1 MLTSSST
8 HSNAFNFLGFMQG
21 QVDPRTGQYT
31 LGIELPK
38 LAGNDLI
45 GPALP
50 LRLDFSPL
58 DPADNGYGKGWSLNL
73 TQYDLASRSLSLITG
88 ERYQVTSDEP
98 RPARIDEQK
107 LVSFELHK
115 DDADNYRVIHRTGM
129 IEHLRAKVSDGKRI
143 ARPYRVYAASGH
155 WIELSYTRPANIT
168 HECLSAIHDAMGR
181 RLLWIEYQSLNQY
194 TLHLHPDDGPDGTA
208 LGQYSVKLADRL
220 VTDVMLPEGQANW
233 HFEYLANASTQG
245 LTCLRSVRTPTGGR
259 ETLAYDDAGHL
270 MPSGAPVARL
280 PRVARHEI
288 DPGFEQPKR
297 VTRYEY
303 SAENFMGGNSGM
315 VWTEGDD
322 TLYKVPGSS
331 TYFYHS
337 TQIQQLDGKDVRKI
351 YSRYNRYHLL
361 TLQRTEQF
369 GTVAQ
374 VALEQ
379 AADPLEDW
387 HIQEI
392 ETRYHED
399 LTLSFA
405 LQPRKFQMPRFMI
418 ERFRLK
424 GDSNKLRQEVTQT
437 EFDEHGNQVL
447 EIQPNGVRT
456 VSEYYK
462 ATGEEG
468 CPADPQGWVRSL
480 KRRTIHPAQQASAA
494 PVGDIPETIPAPTSI
509 EEGASVLS
517 TVFTYRLFTAMND
530 GTRAAPIA
538 SQYLLVESESLEQG
552 TGPDAVTLKL
562 TERSYLNLPDKPAL
576 HGRQDS
582 ECQTLY
588 SNAKGLLDSETIRT
602 QWRYPNATR
611 KKTAAPLEV
620 KETVTCKG
628 QQKNLASLHSSLT
641 GDVLRREDLHGNFI
655 AYEYDALQR
664 VVKRTLAD
672 GTPNAAVTTYA
683 YNLVAA
689 DGQQASI
696 TSTDAKGVVT
706 CSRYDGAYRLIEQW
720 RTTQTAD
727 VEQKVY
733 SARHDALGRM
743 IEETTFDYHD
753 SFTDGQLAIT
763 TRYEPG
769 PWEETRQTLN
779 ADGTCLH
786 NAHSPFGEFGDVN
799 ANWVTA
805 PEQLT
810 MRQHYTVT
818 HTDLNDRPVRIERF
832 NADGKRA
839 GRHDYFQDGL
849 GQCRR
854 KEQRL
859 NDPQTGREMLRT
871 TRYAYDAHGR
881 MVQSERPDKS
891 VLRRTFAAHSLN
903 ELVECMSVHKTAAQ
917 PGIRVCE
924 REYDGLERMTRL
936 VSPRQESYTFQGEQ
950 MLPSK
955 RTTAAGREFDYTYDT
970 SLSAQPTTIT
980 VKGQAQ
986 NTYDYD
992 SKTAAITHAK
1002 SATGTRSY
1010 QYSDQGYLIQERW
1023 DDVSGGASYTCEHV
1037 TSLQG
1042 RPVSRDDSDQQQTRH
1057 GYDDLGR
1064 LSWTTQGNL
1073 LADFSYDD
1081 QGRLLSTETRD
1092 QSSQHGVICEQMYD
1106 SLGREVSRTLTRYNG
1121 KQQDGEHTVQQK
1133 WRDDDLL
1140 HSRTLVQ
1147 DGQEQLVESF
1157 GYDARNRLESY
1168 LCKGQPDALPC
1179 NAKGR
1184 AIEEQAFVFDDLDNL
1199 IECRT
1204 WFADGSRDTATYTCT
1219 GFRVTRV
1226 THTHDDYAPKSV
1238 DFSYD
1243 DDGNMLNDEAGNRLV
1258 YDGHGRLQQVL
1269 DADGQ
1274 ALYSYRYDG
1283 HDHLLGVRHGG
1294 TAPEVLRRYQN
1305 ERLHSTVE
1313 GTVLTQYLYDGDRPL
1328 GLQQHADAG
1337 ATRLLLTT
1345 MSNSVLAESS
1355 KDALTTANYNA
1366 YGGRDQSGQT
1376 PELQGLLAFN
1386 GEARERALGWYLL
1399 GRGYRAYNPELM
1411 RFHSPDAMPQ
1421 EIAGINPYTYCLGD
1435 PVNWRDPTGHA
1446 SSPST
1451 PPATGGTR
1459 RKKASRTGAWIT
1471 LGVSIAAAVLSI
1483 GMFGA
1488 GAVGAIGA
1496 AGSFAALSTA
1506 TKVWMV
1512 VGVTGSLLQ
1521 VGGGAVQAMAVLEK
1535 NPDKANTLLA
1545 SGAAM
1550 SFLGTIITG
1559 LAASQMFAARDAF
1572 ELAARQAAAEAQI
1585 AANEAVA
1592 ARVTDMENGLAA
1604 SKHANEALAARVAA
1618 LESRASVPGPAGPTG
1633 PAGPPGPARPPSPP
1647 SPAGPPAAR
1656 GADTRTVIAQNVQSD
1671 SSEVSS
1677 GTPPATK
1684 RGFKSPRSWPPVTN
1698 SQPMWATVNNLWSAT
1713 ASH

>member
-58 DPADNGYGKGWSLNL
+58 NPADNGYGKGWSLNL

-88 ERYQVTSDEP
+88 ESYRVTSDEP

-129 IEHLRAKVSDGKRI
+129 IEHLRVQVSDGKRI

-155 WIELSYTRPANIT
+155 WIELTYTRPANIV

-181 RLLWIEYQSLNQY
+181 RLLWIEYNNLNQY
-194 TLHLHPDDGPDGTA
+194 TLHLHPDAGPDGSA
-208 LGQYSVKLADRL
+208 LGRYSVKLADRL

-245 LTCLRSVRTPTGGR
+245 LTCLRSVRTPTGAC
-259 ETLAYDDAGHL
+259 ETLDYDDAGHL
-270 MPSGAPVARL
+270 MPIGAPVARL
-280 PRVARHEI
+280 PRVASHEI
-288 DPGFEQPKR
+288 DPGFEQPKSI
-297 VTRYEY
+297 TRYEY

-322 TLYKVPGSS
+322 TLYKVPGSA
-331 TYFYHS
+331 TYFYDS
-337 TQIQQLDGKDVRKI
+337 TQIQELDGKDVRKV

-361 TLQRTEQF
+361 TLQRTEQL

-374 VALEQ
+374 VELEQ

-399 LTLSFA
+399 LALGFA
-405 LQPRKFQMPRFMI
+405 LQPRTFQMPRFVV

-456 VSEYYK
+456 VSEYYT
-462 ATGEEG
+462 ATGEDG

-480 KRRTIHPAQQASAA
+480 KRRTVHPARRASAT
-494 PVGDIPETIPAPTSI
+494 PVDDIPETIPAPANI
-509 EEGASVLS
+509 EEGAAVLS
-517 TVFTYRLFTAMND
+517 TLFTYRLFAAMND
-530 GTRAAPIA
+530 GTRAASVA
-538 SQYLLVESESLEQG
+538 GQYLLVESESLEQG
-552 TGPDAVTLKL
+552 TGPDAVPLKL
-562 TERSYLNLPDKPAL
+562 TERSYLDLPDKPAL
-576 HGRQDS
+576 HGRQGA

-588 SNAKGLLDSETIRT
+588 SNAKGLLATEQIRT
-602 QWRYPNATR
+602 QWRYPNATS
-611 KKTAAPLEV
+611 KKTAAALEV

-628 QQKNLASLHSSLT
+628 QQKNLVSLHSSLT
-641 GDVLRREDLHGNFI
+641 GDVLRQEDLHGNFT

-664 VVKRTLAD
+664 VVKQTLAD
-672 GTPNAAVTTYA
+672 GTPNAAVTTYV
-683 YNLVAA
+683 YELVGA
-689 DGQQASI
+689 DAQQATM

-720 RTTQTAD
+720 RTTQAAD
-727 VEQKVY
+727 EAQKVY

-743 IEETTFDYHD
+743 IEETTFDYHE

-769 PWEETRQTLN
+769 PWGETRQTFN

-786 NAHSPFGEFGDVN
+786 NAYSPFGEFGDVN
-799 ANWVTA
+799 ANWLTA
-805 PEQLT
+805 PGQLT
-810 MRQHYTVT
+810 VRQQHTVT
-818 HTDLNDRPVRIERF
+818 HTDLNDTTVRVERF
-832 NADGKRA
+832 DTDGKRV
-839 GRHDYFQDGL
+839 GRRDYFQDGL

-854 KEQRL
+854 EEQRL
-859 NDPQTGREMLRT
+859 NDPETGRETLRT
-871 TRYAYDAHGR
+871 TRHAYDAHGR
-881 MVQSERPDKS
+881 MVQTERPDRS
-891 VLRRTFAAHSLN
+891 VLRRTFAALSHN
-903 ELVECMSVHKTAAQ
+903 ELVESMYVHKTATQ
-917 PGIRVCE
+917 PGTQVSG
-924 REYDGLERMTRL
+924 REYDGLERMTRML
-936 VSPRQESYTFQGEQ
+936 SPRHESYEFLDEQ

-955 RTTAAGREFDYTYDT
+955 RTTAGNREFDYTYDISVST
-970 SLSAQPTTIT
+970 LPRTIT
-980 VKGQAQ
+980 AKGHAQ
-986 NTYDYD
+986 STYGYD
-992 SKTAAITHAK
+992 SKTAAITQAQG
-1002 SATGTRSY
+1002 AEGIRSY
-1010 QYSDQGYLIQERW
+1010 EYSDQGYLTKECW
-1023 DDVSGGASYTCEHV
+1023 DDTTGGDSYTCEHV

-1042 RPVSRDDSDQQQTRH
+1042 RPLSRDDSDQQRTRH
-1057 GYDDLGR
+1057 GYDALGR
-1064 LSWTTQGNL
+1064 LSWTTQGKL
-1073 LADFSYDD
+1073 RADFGYDD
-1081 QGRLLSTETRD
+1081 QGRLFRTETRD
-1092 QSSQHGVICEQMYD
+1092 QSSQHGVVCEQLYD
-1106 SLGREVSRTLTRYNG
+1106 SLGREVTRTLTQFDAEQ
-1121 KQQDGEHTVQQK
+1121 KAGEHTIEQI
-1133 WRDDDLL
+1133 WRDDDRL
-1140 HSRTLVQ
+1140 HSRTLNR
-1147 DGQEQLVESF
+1147 DGQQRLVETF
-1157 GYDARNRLESY
+1157 AYDALNRLENY
-1168 LCKGQPDALPC
+1168 LCEGEPDALPC

-1184 AIEEQAFVFDDLDNL
+1184 AIEEQAFLFDDLDNL

-1204 WFADGSRDTATYTCT
+1204 WFADGSRDIATYTCA
-1219 GFRVTRV
+1219 GFRVTNV
-1226 THTHDDYAPKSV
+1226 THTHDDHAPKSV

-1269 DADGQ
+1269 DTDGQ
-1274 ALYSYRYDG
+1274 ALFSYRYDG
-1283 HDHLLGVRHGG
+1283 HDHLVGVRQGS

-1313 GTVLTQYLYDGDRPL
+1313 NDVLTQYLYDGDRPL

-1355 KDALTTANYNA
+1355 KDALTTANYSA

-1399 GRGYRAYNPELM
+1399 GRGYRAYNPQLM

-1421 EIAGINPYTYCLGD
+1421 EISGINPYTYCLGD
-1435 PVNWRDPTGHA
+1435 PVNWRDPSGHA
-1446 SSPST
+1446 SAPTT

-1459 RKKASRTGAWIT
+1459 RKKASQTGLWIT
-1471 LGVSIAAAVLSI
+1471 LGISIAAAVLSI
-1483 GMFGA
+1483 ATFGV

-1512 VGVTGSLLQ
+1512 VGITGSLLQ
-1521 VGGGAVQAMAVLEK
+1521 VGGTAVQVASVFENDPEK
-1535 NPDKANTLLA
+1535 SNTLWA
-1545 SGAAM
+1545 IGGAM
-1550 SFLGTIITG
+1550 SFLGTIMTG
-1559 LAASQMFAARDAF
+1559 FAASQMFSAKAAF
-1572 ELAARQAAAEAQI
+1572 QAASRGPSVGSD
-1585 AANEAVA
+1585 AAIDSIK
-1592 ARVTDMENGLAA
+1592 RRMT
-1604 SKHANEALAARVAA
+1604 A
-1618 LESRASVPGPAGPTG
+1618 LENSRLYSGTRGRDGAPGMRGPKGDTG
-1633 PAGPPGPARPPSPP
+1633 ARGPIGPKGPRGEPGPPGPPGTPAITAPSGTANTSAVPTVVSPPSPP
-1647 SPAGPPAAR
+1647 NNASA
-1656 GADTRTVIAQNVQSD
+1656 S
-1671 SSEVSS
+1671 
-1677 GTPPATK
+1677 
-1684 RGFKSPRSWPPVTN
+1684 TN
-1698 SQPMWATVNNLWSAT
+1698 SQTGNKANWLLGLSGGLIQTSST
-1713 ASH
+1713 AAEGSILASSSG